1 MNSHRDPSLA
11 NLSQTQGRFVSM
23 KPFMVFGEWKE
34 ILHSSI
40 LRKLREIRFDETLY
54 GIWGMEG
61 DSSLVNPS
69 QTQD

>member
-40 LRKLREIRFDETLY
+40 LRKLRI
-54 GIWGMEG
+54 
-61 DSSLVNPS
+61 DSFRMTRLL
-69 QTQD
+69 